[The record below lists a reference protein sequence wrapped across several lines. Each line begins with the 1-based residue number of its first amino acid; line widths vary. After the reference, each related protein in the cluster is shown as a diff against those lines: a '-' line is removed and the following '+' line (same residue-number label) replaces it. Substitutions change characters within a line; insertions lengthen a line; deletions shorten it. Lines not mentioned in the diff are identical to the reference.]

1 MAVRQT
7 GSDEILVIGAGIG
20 GLSAALRLASA
31 GHAVTVLDRA
41 HAPGGKMRTVPSA
54 AGPVDAGPTVMTMRP
69 VFEALFEAAGETLT
83 DHVTLHRETVLARHW
98 WSDGST
104 LDLHADP
111 EASAEAVRAFAGP
124 KAEAQF
130 RGFSAEAARLF
141 NAFDKPMMRDPAPD
155 LPGLVKQVLRDPGLM
170 PALMP
175 WATLARRLKSRFTD
189 PRLRQ
194 LFGRYATYVGG
205 SPYQSP
211 AVLGLIWQAE
221 AGGVWRVEGGMHKLA
236 QAVEAL
242 AKTKGVTFHYATEA
256 SRIEIQADGIKAV
269 HTKDETRFPAST
281 VLFNGDPR
289 AFATGLLGQKPKRA
303 VDATGTDP
311 RALSAYVWS
320 FAAKPTGQPLTHHN
334 VFFGDDPKAEFDPLA
349 KGQMPEDPTL
359 YICAED
365 RGTGAAPTGLERF
378 EIIMNGPPATAPAP
392 TREFEQCQ
400 TRTFDRLAAM
410 GLRFSDIPGRASL
423 TTPHQFDALFPAS
436 QGSLYGRSPHGLMAA
451 FARPKVRS
459 TIPGLYL
466 CGGGVH
472 PGAGIPMATLSGQH
486 AAEAIMQDRT
496 STSKFPKVATPGG
509 MSMGSVTAGRAPSP
523 SSPS

>member
-1 MAVRQT
+1 MPRPQT
-7 GSDEILVIGAGIG
+7 NSEEIVIIGAGIG

-31 GHAVTVLDRA
+31 GRSVTVLERA
-41 HAPGGKMRTVPSA
+41 STPGGKMRTLPSA

-69 VFEALFEAAGETLT
+69 VFEDLFEAAGTRLS
-83 DHVTLHRETVLARHW
+83 DHVTLHREQVLARHF
-98 WSDGST
+98 WSDGSS

-111 EASAEAVRAFAGP
+111 EASAEAVRTFAGP

-130 RGFSAEAARLF
+130 RAFSTEAARLYD
-141 NAFDKPMMRDPAPD
+141 AFDQPMMRDPTPNI
-155 LPGLVKQVLRDPGLM
+155 PGLVKRVLRDPGLM

-205 SPYQSP
+205 SPYRSP

-221 AGGVWRVEGGMHKLA
+221 AGGVWRVEGGMHQLA
-236 QAVEAL
+236 QAIRKLAEAKGATFKFNTDVTRVEVQSG
-242 AKTKGVTFHYATEA
+242 TVT
-256 SRIEIQADGIKAV
+256 AV
-269 HTKDETRFPAST
+269 HTKGEDRFPAST

-289 AFATGLLGQKPKRA
+289 ALATGLLGEKPKRA
-303 VDATGTDP
+303 VDANAMSS

-320 FAAKPTGQPLTHHN
+320 FAATPKGKPLTHHN
-334 VFFGDDPKAEFDPLA
+334 VFFGDDPRKEFDPLA
-349 KGQMPEDPTL
+349 KGQMPVDPTL

-365 RGTGAAPTGLERF
+365 RGTGQTPEGLERF
-378 EIIMNGPPATAPAP
+378 EIIMNGPPSAAPP
-392 TREFEQCQ
+392 PDREFETCQ
-400 TRTFDRLAAM
+400 TRTFDRLSAM
-410 GLRFSDIPGRASL
+410 GLDFSETPGPASL

-436 QGSLYGRSPHGLMAA
+436 QGSLYGQSPHGLMAA
-451 FARPKVRS
+451 FQRPKVRS
-459 TIPGLYL
+459 KIAGLYL

-496 STSKFPKVATPGG
+496 STSRSLKAATPGG
-509 MSMGSVTAGRAPSP
+509 MSMGSAPAGRAPSP